1 MWIGLDVGTTAVKAA
16 AYSSDGAILAMAD
29 AASPAR
35 RVENG
40 GVEQDMAI
48 VWETSAA
55 VLRELTGQIDVAEVN
70 SIGVAAQ
77 GDGFWAIDS
86 SGTPAGPAMLWNDT
100 RSSQDLLRLQE
111 KGNLIP
117 VAHACRTS
125 LWPGTSGALWRWV
138 ADNRPELGDN
148 IATVFTCANW
158 IGLRLTGLAATD
170 YSNASIPF
178 LDFDT
183 RDYSQPALKS
193 LDCEKLAA
201 KLAPPRP
208 ATDKLGALTADAAA
222 QTGLPAGLPVAV
234 GTLDL
239 ASMIVGMG
247 LDKPGQAMMIIGTT
261 AVVNIL
267 VDKVEPTDVPVGAS
281 VLHPTSNTTIRVLA
295 PTTGAA
301 AFDWFAS
308 LHPASLSGE
317 SAGEIADKINA
328 LASDVPPGSNGV
340 TFLPYLNGERAPFVE
355 PDIQA
360 SFNGMT
366 ANTTRADL
374 SRSVMEGTGFSLA
387 HCIEAEGG
395 LPDGPVLL
403 TGGGSKNPVWCQII
417 ADIVGNTVRTSSAS
431 DQGLWGAACI
441 GATAAGFGEAIDLSR
456 RDEELRTFTPD
467 HDNHQIYRKL
477 FERYKV
483 LSEASRKSC
492 AALRSLESKHE

>member
-16 AYSSDGAILAMAD
+16 AYSSDGGILATAD
-29 AASPAR
+29 AASPVR
-35 RVENG
+35 RVDNG
-40 GVEQDMAI
+40 GVEQDMAT
-48 VWETSAA
+48 VWETSAT
-55 VLRELTGQIDVAEVN
+55 VLRELAGQIDTSQVR
-70 SIGVAAQ
+70 STGVAAQ
-77 GDGFWAIDS
+77 GDGFWAVDS
-86 SGTPAGPAMLWNDT
+86 DGTPAGPAMLWNDT
-100 RSSQDLLRLQE
+100 RSAKDLLRLQDGGE
-111 KGNLIP
+111 LVP
-117 VAHACRTS
+117 VAHACHTS
-125 LWPGTSGALWRWV
+125 LWPGTSGVLWRWIASNKPES
-138 ADNRPELGDN
+138 ADDIE
-148 IATVFTCANW
+148 TVFTCANW
-158 IGLRLTGLAATD
+158 IGLKLTGITATD

-183 RDYSQPALKS
+183 RKYSQPAFES
-193 LDCEKLAA
+193 LNCEKLAA

-208 ATDKLGALTADAAA
+208 ASDQLGVLTADAAA
-222 QTGLPAGLPVAV
+222 QTGLPEGLPVSV

-239 ASMIVGMG
+239 AAMIVGMG

-267 VDKVEPTDVPVGAS
+267 VDKIQAADVPVGAS
-281 VLHPTSNTTIRVLA
+281 VLHPTSNAAIRVLA

-308 LHPASLSGE
+308 LHPASLSGDNA
-317 SAGEIADKINA
+317 SEIADKINA

-366 ANTTRADL
+366 ASTTRADL
-374 SRSVMEGTGFSLA
+374 SRAVMEGTGFSLA

-403 TGGGSKNPVWCQII
+403 TGGGSKNPIWCQII
-417 ADIVGNTVRTSSAS
+417 ADIIGNPIQTSSAS

-441 GATAAGFGEAIDLSR
+441 GAAAAGFGNAISLSR
-456 RDEELRTFTPD
+456 RDEELKTFTPD
-467 HDNHQIYRKL
+467 REKHQIYRQF
-477 FERYKV
+477 FERYKI
-483 LSEASRKSC
+483 LSEASRRSC
-492 AALRSLESKHE
+492 AALRSLESTV